1 MRARGIMSALAVLAV
16 LGSAQFGAAVPAPA
30 AAVPAVAAAA
40 VAAPLPAAAPV
51 ALPAAAPGRVA
62 GTPCVSTARACVEL
76 SSNRAWL
83 IRGGAVSYGP
93 VPISHGRKG
102 HRTPPGTFRVSF
114 RSIDHVSSIYGSPM
128 PYSVFFN
135 GGIAFHQGDIRSG
148 SAGCIRMQR
157 SAAREFYSSLRRG
170 DVVQVVR

>member
-1 MRARGIMSALAVLAV
+1 MRVRGWTSAVAVL
-16 LGSAQFGAAVPAPA
+16 
-30 AAVPAVAAAA
+30 VAAGSLLLGGTA
-40 VAAPLPAAAPV
+40 VAAPAERPAVARDVPAAA
-51 ALPAAAPGRVA
+51 AGRVA
-62 GTPCVSTARACVEL
+62 GTPCTSAARACVEL

-83 IRGGAVSYGP
+83 LRDGRVSYGP
-93 VPISHGRKG
+93 VPISHGRRG
-102 HRTPPGTFRVSF
+102 HRTPPGTFRVTF
-114 RSIDHVSSIYGSPM
+114 RNIDHVSSIYGTPM

-157 SAAREFYSSLRRG
+157 SAAREFYTSLRRG